1 MSRNQRRPVL
11 HALVLALI
19 AFGVF
24 SSVFVSKVFPLDLD
38 HGPIAGLSLPSVG
51 VSAPD
56 VPVLT
61 AGVLPDT
68 IAREEFEDGL
78 AVISG
83 EAPEVETV
91 AQTVAEEA
99 AEAAPPLFQRYD
111 AQEGD
116 TAGGIAASFGIT
128 LQYLLWNNPELRD
141 GDFLAV
147 GDVLFIPVGNGIL
160 HYVSYGET
168 LGGIAG
174 FYGVEAGPIMAW
186 AGNNVSSPD
195 EIKDGEL
202 IFVPEG
208 VPPTPAIP
216 EPTAV
221 PVAVQAPEPAP
232 PPPPPPPTSAP
243 TSNSGLSWPYSC
255 QISRGFGG
263 GHNGIDIDGICNN
276 GAAIGAAT
284 SGTVISAVTATFNG
298 YGRYVDVRSADGIVT
313 RYAHLSSVHVSIG
326 QQVSQ
331 GQSLGII
338 GATGNSTGIHL
349 HFEVRINGSL
359 VNPLSYLP

>member
-1 MSRNQRRPVL
+1 ML

-61 AGVLPDT
+61 AGVLPGT
-68 IAREEFEDGL
+68 IAREEFEEGL
-78 AVISG
+78 AVIAG
-83 EAPEVETV
+83 EAPE
-91 AQTVAEEA
+91 ADA
-99 AEAAPPLFQRYD
+99 AEAAKPEPPPLFQRYD

-116 TAGGIAASFGIT
+116 TAGAIATRFGIT
-128 LQYLLWNNPELRD
+128 LQYLLWNNQELRD
-141 GDFLAV
+141 GDFLDV
-147 GDVLFIPVGNGIL
+147 GHVLWIPAGNGIL

-174 FYGVEAGPIMAW
+174 YYGVEPGPILAW

-195 EIKDGEL
+195 EIKDGAL
-202 IFVPEG
+202 IFVPAG
-208 VPPTPAIP
+208 VPPAPAIP

-221 PVAVQAPEPAP
+221 PVAVQAPQPVP
-232 PPPPPPPTSAP
+232 PPPPPPPPAASAP
-243 TSNSGLSWPYSC
+243 TSNAGLIWPYSC
-255 QISRGFGG
+255 DISQYFGN
-263 GHNGIDIDGICNN
+263 GHNGIDIAGFCNSS
-276 GAAIGAAT
+276 AAIGAAT
-284 SGTVISAVTATFNG
+284 SGTVISAVTSTFNG
-298 YGRYVDVRSADGIVT
+298 YGHYVDIRSPDGIVT

-331 GQSLGII
+331 GQTLGII
-338 GATGNSTGIHL
+338 GETGNAEGVHL

-359 VNPLSYLP
+359 VNPLNYLP